1 MKRLPVRH
9 PWPMRCRLPAML
21 LVWAPLA
28 LGAQQ
33 RPDTLRASVGPML
46 PAAAQ
51 AALQTRAQIQFD
63 ESRFDS
69 LTANTLR
76 GLFEDA
82 RDMGLPTRPLINRAL
97 EGAARRMSS
106 ERILRTV
113 REFAAALN
121 AARESLGAT
130 STPDELAAGA
140 AALRAGI
147 DEATLQS
154 VRRSNP
160 RGSTEIALVVLTD
173 LVSRGVP
180 RPNARD
186 AVNALSPLPKG
197 DEALLGLQS
206 LVAKNAQ
213 RGPGMALE
221 ALNRYVRGTIP
232 AGASPS
238 TPATTDRK
246 PVRPPDP

>member
-1 MKRLPVRH
+1 MST
-9 PWPMRCRLPAML
+9 L
-21 LVWAPLA
+21 LLAWAPVA
-28 LGAQQ
+28 LGAQP
-33 RPDTLRASVGPML
+33 RPDTLRASAAPVLPTTA
-46 PAAAQ
+46 PAAFQ
-51 AALQTRAQIQFD
+51 ARAQVQFD

-106 ERILRTV
+106 ERILRAV

-121 AARESLGAT
+121 SARESLGPG

-140 AALRAGI
+140 AALRAGL

-180 RPNARD
+180 RPNARE

-197 DEALLGLQS
+197 DEALLGLQA

-246 PVRPPDP
+246 PIRPPDP